1 MAEIE
6 RKECGEGRNK
16 LAIADSGSTGNDSLS
31 EFETGAGQMHGEGV
45 KPDHSVMCS
54 ERVGCRCILVEKAI
68 PFDVTAVG

>member
-1 MAEIE
+1 VAEIE

-16 LAIADSGSTGNDSLS
+16 LAIADSGSTGTDSLS

-54 ERVGCRCILVEKAI
+54 ERVWLPVHFGRESHT
-68 PFDVTAVG
+68 F